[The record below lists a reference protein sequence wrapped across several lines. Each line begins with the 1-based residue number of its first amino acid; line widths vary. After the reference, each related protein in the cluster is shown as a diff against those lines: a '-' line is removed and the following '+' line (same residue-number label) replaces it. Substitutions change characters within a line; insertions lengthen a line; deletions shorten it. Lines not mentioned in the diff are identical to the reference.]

1 VKIPDADDLDE
12 PSANLT
18 PLIDIVFNLL
28 LFYLVSTTFL
38 DEERALDIDLPGAS
52 TARELPPEELV
63 IHVLAD
69 GSVVMGGDTV
79 DEATLLARLR
89 ERAASAPD
97 TPVTIRGHRATRH
110 EAIVGVMDACG
121 AAGLTNLSI
130 GTAAEDRG

>member
-1 VKIPDADDLDE
+1 MKIPDVDDIEE
-12 PSANLT
+12 PSSNLT

-38 DEERALDIDLPGAS
+38 DEERALDVELPGAT
-52 TARELPPEELV
+52 TARELPPEEIV

-69 GSVVMGGDTV
+69 GTVVLGGDTV
-79 DEATLLARLR
+79 DAETLRARLR
-89 ERAASAPD
+89 ERAAAAPD
-97 TPVTIRGHRATRH
+97 TPVTIRGDRATRH